1 MDAYDLIAKSAA
13 NYSNAV
19 SKREYHADTAD
30 DIELNGLDEA
40 VDEAYLAL
48 EAALNN
54 GLRSVAL
61 ATDALKDQAERTSK
75 AIEKAVEVVGD
86 IQSAIDK
93 INKATKAII
102 DFIGKV
108 I

>member
-1 MDAYDLIAKSAA
+1 MDVYDLIAKSAE

-19 SKREYHADTAD
+19 SKREYHADAAD
-30 DIELNGLDEA
+30 DIELKGLDEA
-40 VDEAYLAL
+40 VDEAYMAL
-48 EAALNN
+48 ETAFND

-61 ATDALKDQAERTSK
+61 ATDSLKFQAEKTSK
-75 AIEKAVEVVGD
+75 AIESAIEVAGD
-86 IQSAIDK
+86 IQSAVDK